1 MGDDGRETLC
11 AVRFDDEICSL
22 FPEMLFPRISESDGR
37 EMVSQD
43 NPNRKN
49 SKVHTPE

>member
-22 FPEMLFPRISESDGR
+22 FPEMLFPHIPESGTIRTVRIVKYTHRNDE
-37 EMVSQD
+37 
-43 NPNRKN
+43 
-49 SKVHTPE
+49 